1 MQPRPG
7 MSQQD
12 RLLADVVVHAAIAF
26 QSKNTSEILM
36 PFAKMI
42 NSPEE
47 LKVMFTI
54 TSQYC

>member
-12 RLLADVVVHAAIAF
+12 RLLADVVVHAAITF

-36 PFAKMI
+36 PFAKMM
-42 NSPEE
+42 STPGQ
-47 LKVMFTI
+47 LKVYKI
-54 TSQYC
+54 II